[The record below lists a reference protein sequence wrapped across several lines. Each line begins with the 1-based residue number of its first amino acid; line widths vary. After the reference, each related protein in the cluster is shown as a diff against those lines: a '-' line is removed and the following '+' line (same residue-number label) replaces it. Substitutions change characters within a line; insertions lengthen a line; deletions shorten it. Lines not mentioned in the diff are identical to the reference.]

1 MWNMVSAPT
10 AILGNKL
17 PSYVQNIHN
26 PAFFFF
32 PRTLSTVADGSN
44 MFSYINSALIIYII
58 YILYIYKYIKYIIL
72 YIINI

>member
-44 MFSYINSALIIYII
+44 MFSYINSTLIIYMLY
-58 YILYIYKYIKYIIL
+58 YILSIY